1 MKQGVVTKLFLNDY
15 LSVHDIDENAVFKEP
30 LLLQI
35 GFNKTATTFLYKLY
49 NCFTNTVTIRG
60 AEYDEFNYFKEYVV
74 NTPDD
79 EFDVKTARILFIIG
93 VNTVP
98 SKRCD
103 IFLHEGLTFNYFHFF
118 NQNRVVIR
126 LSKIFLKSKVLIGT
140 RNQCDWLVSHWGQ
153 YIRGGGLLNLKEFA
167 DLMIIRQNSDLY
179 MTHFGYVAEQMRES
193 FGEERILIYDIKS
206 VKKYDLFIKNISRFL
221 ENLPYKI
228 NPITEANTAPSPFE
242 LSFLRL
248 SNHLLGF
255 DCGAHPYSFSRNE
268 TPVNVLANFFWKM
281 RYSYKNVRLKMLNYL
296 PKLGANKQKLTQGQS
311 DRINKIFHKSNN
323 LLAKHLNQMH

>member
-1 MKQGVVTKLFLNDY
+1 MKQAIVTKLFLNDY

-49 NCFTNTVTIRG
+49 NCFTNTVTIQG
-60 AEYDEFNYFKEYVV
+60 TEYDEFNYFTDYVV

-103 IFLHEGLTFNYFHFF
+103 IFLHERLTFNYFHFF

-140 RNQCDWLVSHWGQ
+140 RHQCDWLVSHWGQ
-153 YIRGGGLLNLKEFA
+153 YIKGGGLLNLKEFA
-167 DLMIIRQNSDLY
+167 DL
-179 MTHFGYVAEQMRES
+179 
-193 FGEERILIYDIKS
+193 ILALFS
-206 VKKYDLFIKNISRFL
+206 VSLIF
-221 ENLPYKI
+221 
-228 NPITEANTAPSPFE
+228 
-242 LSFLRL
+242 
-248 SNHLLGF
+248 
-255 DCGAHPYSFSRNE
+255 
-268 TPVNVLANFFWKM
+268 NFQ
-281 RYSYKNVRLKMLNYL
+281 L
-296 PKLGANKQKLTQGQS
+296 
-311 DRINKIFHKSNN
+311 
-323 LLAKHLNQMH
+323 